1 MKMEVYVK
9 TMEVVVDE
17 SPTLLTADKAREI
30 SAEWQNNE
38 IGKAVE
44 RTLSRIE
51 ENARLGARE
60 AIVNLDRFGL
70 NMDIALYA
78 NAVRNLGY
86 ELKHRSGY
94 WFTWKW

>member
-9 TMEVVVDE
+9 TMEVVVDD
-17 SPTLLTADKAREI
+17 SSILLTADKAREI
-30 SAEWQNNE
+30 SADWQNNE
-38 IGKAVE
+38 IGKAVK
-44 RTLSRIE
+44 RTLDRIE
-51 ENARLGARE
+51 ENARAGARE
-60 AIVNLDRFGL
+60 ALVCLDRFGL

-78 NAVRNLGY
+78 NAMRSLGY